1 LHKHTQAK
9 DSDGFWPV
17 TNSGL

>member
-9 DSDGFWPV
+9 DSDGLWPV